1 MRSLR
6 LTARQALMEQR
17 NFWRSPEYALFTFAL
32 PLFLLLLLGAANG
45 GSYLPGHIRQI
56 KVLVPSILAFGV
68 IAAAYVN
75 LGAKMA
81 VLRHDGVLK
90 RIRTTPLPAGAY
102 LVGHIVS
109 TVATTLAIAACMGLV
124 GWLAFGTVP
133 RPSGLFFLASGLA
146 LGIVCFAALGLAVSS
161 LIKSAE
167 SATPITNASYLPI
180 AMISGIFDPTIGIP
194 HWLAGAA
201 GVLPIKALAQV
212 LEDAYTPAR
221 HAFPFTAL
229 AVLMGWAVLG
239 ASVAVWRFRRQT
251 A

>member
-1 MRSLR
+1 MKAFRT
-6 LTARQALMEQR
+6 TARQALMEQR
-17 NFWRSPEYALFTFAL
+17 SFWRSPEYALFTFAL

-90 RIRTTPLPAGAY
+90 RIRTTPLPAGTY
-102 LVGHIVS
+102 VTGHIIS
-109 TVATTLAIAACMGLV
+109 TVVTTLAIAACMGV
-124 GWLAFGTVP
+124 AGWLVFGTAP
-133 RPSGLFFLASGLA
+133 RLNGLFLLAVGLA

-180 AMISGIFDPTIGIP
+180 AMISGIFDPTIGLP
-194 HWLAGAA
+194 HWLSSAA

-212 LEDAYTPAR
+212 LEDAYTPGR
-221 HAFPFTAL
+221 YPFPGPALGILLAWAVAGAAL
-229 AVLMGWAVLG
+229 AI
-239 ASVAVWRFRRQT
+239 WRFRRQPG
-251 A
+251 

>member
-1 MRSLR
+1 MKAFRT
-6 LTARQALMEQR
+6 TARQALMEQR
-17 NFWRSPEYALFTFAL
+17 SFWRSPEYALFTFAL

-75 LGAKMA
+75 LGARMA

-90 RIRTTPLPAGAY
+90 RIRTTPLPAGTY
-102 LVGHIVS
+102 VTGHIIS
-109 TVATTLAIAACMGLV
+109 TVGTTLAIAACMGAA

-133 RPSGLFFLASGLA
+133 RLNGLFLLAVGLA

-161 LIKSAE
+161 LIKNAE

-180 AMISGIFDPTIGIP
+180 AMISGIFDPTIGLP
-194 HWLAGAA
+194 HWLSSAA

-212 LEDAYTPAR
+212 LEDAYTPGR
-221 HAFPFTAL
+221 YAFPGPALGILLAWAVAGAAL
-229 AVLMGWAVLG
+229 AI
-239 ASVAVWRFRRQT
+239 WRFRRQPG
-251 A
+251 